1 MTLHLATVDPVPGL
15 VLAADAQTGGS
26 SLLSNLVP
34 FILLA
39 VAFWFLLLRPQRK
52 RAQEAVKLRTS
63 LQVGAAVMTTSGLYG
78 TVAHIDEDAVLLE
91 VAPGVT
97 NRYATAAIARVINP
111 GPAADVDADDEDDD
125 DSVDRGAPASE
136 VVEPTDRTSPLD
148 ERPDERPD
156 EPRAR

>member
-1 MTLHLATVDPVPGL
+1 MTVHAVPVDSVPGL
-15 VLAADAQTGGS
+15 VLAAEAQTGGS

-34 FILLA
+34 FLLLA

-52 RAQEAVKLRTS
+52 RAQEAVTLRRS
-63 LQVGAAVMTTSGLYG
+63 MHVGASVMTTSGLYG

-97 NRYATAAIARVINP
+97 NRYATAAVARILSP
-111 GPAADVDADDEDDD
+111 SPDAVDEADDEADGDETD
-125 DSVDRGAPASE
+125 GNVTGSE
-136 VVEPTDRTSPLD
+136 AVEPADRAALD
-148 ERPDERPD
+148 ERSDERPD